1 MVIIRRWPFLILI
14 FLFSANSHAERFRNS
29 YISFEMPP
37 NWNCIR
43 EHTETVCTSRFSQK
57 SKEAIIILTAKEA
70 GPSDTFTA
78 YTTYLKTPKQIQ
90 SANGKVTP
98 SKIIHL
104 RDRMINNQKW
114 VDGMHLGSE
123 VTAYY
128 TRYLATIKDRIA
140 ILVTFSAHKA
150 HYTKYSND
158 FIKAIDSL
166 IVVADKKLLNDRP
179 NMPIRPSHE
188 AIGIPIT
195 NIIQDQTGA
204 ELPPEDSGWL
214 SGGISKILGALF
226 LLIAIGIYAYL
237 KIGNKN
243 KRKKR

>member
-1 MVIIRRWPFLILI
+1 
-14 FLFSANSHAERFRNS
+14 
-29 YISFEMPP
+29 
-37 NWNCIR
+37 
-43 EHTETVCTSRFSQK
+43 
-57 SKEAIIILTAKEA
+57 
-70 GPSDTFTA
+70 
-78 YTTYLKTPKQIQ
+78 
-90 SANGKVTP
+90 
-98 SKIIHL
+98 
-104 RDRMINNQKW
+104 
-114 VDGMHLGSE
+114 
-123 VTAYY
+123 AYY

-188 AIGIPIT
+188 AIGVPIT

-214 SGGISKILGALF
+214 SGGVSKIFGALF

-237 KIGNKN
+237 KIGKKN